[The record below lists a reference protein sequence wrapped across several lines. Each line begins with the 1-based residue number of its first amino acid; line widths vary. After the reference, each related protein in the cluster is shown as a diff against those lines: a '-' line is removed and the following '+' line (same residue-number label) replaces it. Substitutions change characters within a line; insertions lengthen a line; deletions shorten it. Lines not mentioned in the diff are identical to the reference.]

1 MRWTRNRVLFFEN
14 VLKIH
19 VPEAG
24 TVLFDNP
31 KGETNHHLS
40 VYIKHSAF
48 VFKLWSHMM
57 RVQLVPFFT
66 NFTFLVFRNG

>member
-1 MRWTRNRVLFFEN
+1 MIKAALFKYKWGGHATGYFFFEN

-48 VFKLWSHMM
+48 VFKL
-57 RVQLVPFFT
+57 
-66 NFTFLVFRNG
+66 